1 MVSYSCRTDNTNTN
15 FFYNR
20 KTRLLSVILSAQKMK
35 ASFQKSCSAVHA
47 VLGIAV
53 QKRVCFYHMMSLFFV
68 MLTSS
73 LPQREKRVKGIVG
86 KLTEMEPDT
95 FFSSDSSGFFSFLLF
110 PQCLIPV
117 PISYCMPFHLYTGI
131 DYDINE
137 LFSLLK
143 SSNYIFKNKNYE
155 SKKLL
160 AVWF

>member
-20 KTRLLSVILSAQKMK
+20 KTRLLSENESLFSKVLQCRSCGPGYRCIL
-35 ASFQKSCSAVHA
+35 
-47 VLGIAV
+47 
-53 QKRVCFYHMMSLFFV
+53 KRVCFYHMMSLFFV